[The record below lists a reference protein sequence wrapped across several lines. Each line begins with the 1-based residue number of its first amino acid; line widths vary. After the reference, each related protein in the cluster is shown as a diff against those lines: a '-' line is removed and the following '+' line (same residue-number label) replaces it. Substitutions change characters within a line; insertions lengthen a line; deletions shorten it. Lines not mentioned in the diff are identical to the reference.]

1 MFFGTTADVR
11 SWQILLQ
18 KSKIEEAR
26 KSREDR
32 FLDAPAAASPPL
44 PRDVIP
50 TPNPT
55 LYNMNS
61 STERGARMSADLSR
75 LLKELQDFGVPEQRS
90 CEIAAELIRVG
101 ARTVFA
107 QLGEIAGKN
116 EATPWEIALLAAAF
130 IGEGNGGRYSQAVLP
145 K

>member
-1 MFFGTTADVR
+1 
-11 SWQILLQ
+11 
-18 KSKIEEAR
+18 
-26 KSREDR
+26 
-32 FLDAPAAASPPL
+32 
-44 PRDVIP
+44 
-50 TPNPT
+50 
-55 LYNMNS
+55 MNS

-145 K
+145 

>member
-1 MFFGTTADVR
+1 
-11 SWQILLQ
+11 
-18 KSKIEEAR
+18 
-26 KSREDR
+26 
-32 FLDAPAAASPPL
+32 
-44 PRDVIP
+44 
-50 TPNPT
+50 
-55 LYNMNS
+55 
-61 STERGARMSADLSR
+61 MSADLSR

-90 CEIAAELIRVG
+90 CEIAAELIRIG

-130 IGEGNGGRYSQAVLP
+130 IGEGNGGRYSQAVLHSQAVLP